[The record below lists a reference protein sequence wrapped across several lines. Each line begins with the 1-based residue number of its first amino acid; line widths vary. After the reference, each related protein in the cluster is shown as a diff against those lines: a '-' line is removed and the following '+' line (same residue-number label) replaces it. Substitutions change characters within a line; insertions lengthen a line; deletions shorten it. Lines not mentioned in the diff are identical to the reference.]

1 MFLINRE
8 MVLMTDK
15 IKEIVKK
22 SKERKNKE
30 LVKFIYKYTIISFD

>member
-22 SKERKNKE
+22 SKERQNKE
-30 LVKFIYKYTIISFD
+30 LIKFIHKYTIISFD